1 MLDID
6 IIDINE
12 ITQAIHQKYGIE
24 PTKEDINLVF
34 GLSQRHNKA
43 TIQSIV
49 ASLTRKDTKTNA
61 IIVKGYG
68 VLHCQAYFASESD
81 AIDLINKHH
90 GTSFSSFSEACDS
103 GVDDSFYAEW
113 DIEGA
118 SWLTDK

>member
-1 MLDID
+1 MQL
-6 IIDINE
+6 
-12 ITQAIHQKYGIE
+12 
-24 PTKEDINLVF
+24 F
-34 GLSQRHNKA
+34 GLSQRHNKT

-90 GTSFSSFSEACDS
+90 GTSFSSFSEACDW
-103 GVDDSFYAEW
+103 GVDDSSLVLCGVETMHFRTWRKRY
-113 DIEGA
+113 II
-118 SWLTDK
+118 